1 MLLRHTT
8 PDRATEAFGIFALSG
23 KVASFITPGLVA
35 LATYLSQ
42 SARIGIAPVILL
54 FLVALILLLWVNP
67 KGERA

>member
-35 LATYLSQ
+35 LVTYLSG

-54 FLVALILLLWVNP
+54 FAIALILLFWVNP